1 MGRGKLADSGISI
14 LILTFKRP
22 RLLARSIRAALQ
34 NAIRPLEII
43 VSDDAM
49 SGESRAAIASIK
61 LPDGVTL
68 RHLEGPAIS
77 SQAANARA
85 AFEAA
90 SHEWVILMHD
100 DDYLLEG
107 AVDHLVATQQQVGDD
122 VDAVYGR
129 QHIVN
134 LRGEVDWEKTRANNL
149 KYCKDEPNGIQPTRL
164 WCALV
169 GQFPNNGML
178 LRRSIALQ
186 AVYPTETEVGQ
197 IPVDFHFAI
206 RYANQASGKFVL
218 TSKYTSAC
226 TTEGPSILRHAPLAW
241 KYDGHLGYEVLQ
253 KVAPQTEAERVAL
266 ATAAD
271 RFAAAGVMG
280 YLSDRQPGRAWK
292 VFRKHWRRMDKP
304 WATRLALGATVILQ
318 RLWFF
323 RVFSRKRHVKPESA
337 ATNMKIKSN

>member
-14 LILTFKRP
+14 LILMFKRP

-149 KYCKDEPNGIQPTRL
+149 KYCKD
-164 WCALV
+164 
-169 GQFPNNGML
+169 
-178 LRRSIALQ
+178 
-186 AVYPTETEVGQ
+186 
-197 IPVDFHFAI
+197 
-206 RYANQASGKFVL
+206 
-218 TSKYTSAC
+218 
-226 TTEGPSILRHAPLAW
+226 
-241 KYDGHLGYEVLQ
+241 
-253 KVAPQTEAERVAL
+253 
-266 ATAAD
+266 
-271 RFAAAGVMG
+271 
-280 YLSDRQPGRAWK
+280 
-292 VFRKHWRRMDKP
+292 
-304 WATRLALGATVILQ
+304 
-318 RLWFF
+318 
-323 RVFSRKRHVKPESA
+323 
-337 ATNMKIKSN
+337 